1 MTRHNADIIESIRQ
15 EFVQG
20 ILDDNGMRSYPTIDE
35 LSKKHSIPSI
45 TLYRKSQGES
55 WKQQKIDFQETLRLE
70 IDNQKRKKIA
80 KDSIE
85 FDENNL
91 RLAKALQNEI
101 VALISLSNKKR
112 TEGDSRPFFS
122 PSSLN
127 SLGMALM
134 TCQKVGR
141 LALGESTDNTNITT
155 TESTVNEAF
164 KLIEEMFRGKPKE
177 SDSQLH

>member
-1 MTRHNADIIESIRQ
+1 MTRHNAETIELIRQ
-15 EFVQG
+15 EYVQG
-20 ILDDNGMRSYPTIDE
+20 VVDANGVRSYPTIDE

-45 TLYRKSQGES
+45 TLYRKSQGEE
-55 WKQQKIDFQETLRLE
+55 WKKQKADFQETLRNQ
-70 IDNQKRKKIA
+70 IDKEKRKQMA

-101 VALISLSNKKR
+101 VALITLSNKKR
-112 TEGDSRPFFS
+112 NDGDTRPFFS
-122 PSSLN
+122 ASSLN

-164 KLIEEMFRGKPKE
+164 QLIDEIFRGKSKKG
-177 SDSQLH
+177 DSQLH

>member
-1 MTRHNADIIESIRQ
+1 M
-15 EFVQG
+15 
-20 ILDDNGMRSYPTIDE
+20 
-35 LSKKHSIPSI
+35 
-45 TLYRKSQGES
+45 
-55 WKQQKIDFQETLRLE
+55 
-70 IDNQKRKKIA
+70 A

-101 VALISLSNKKR
+101 VALITLSNKKR
-112 TEGDSRPFFS
+112 NDGDTRPFFS
-122 PSSLN
+122 ASSLN

-164 KLIEEMFRGKPKE
+164 QLIDEIFRGKSKKG
-177 SDSQLH
+177 DSQLH